1 MLRTLHDVV
10 VALLAAHQ
18 REPVVDL
25 GRVSALDN
33 GAKEKRN
40 SRRSRC
46 FLWIVDTKPLIGASA
61 G

>member
-1 MLRTLHDVV
+1 MPRTLHDVI
-10 VALLAAHQ
+10 ADLLAAHQ

-33 GAKEKRN
+33 GAREKRN

-46 FLWIVDTKPLIGASA
+46 FFLS
-61 G
+61 